1 MFLLGFKRGDT
12 VFDRWEIIEPVGFGG
27 FGEVYKAYDRTFERP
42 VALKFIPTE
51 KFPLEHRGFKV
62 LLDVNHSNVVRVFDI
77 MPFNEHYNFII
88 SEFIEG
94 ETLDKI
100 IQRRRIDLLE
110 AIQVMKFILEGL
122 YEIEKVAWHRDI
134 KPQNI
139 IWVNGK
145 PESIKILDLGLARI
159 KSYPLT
165 HEMSIGGTEGYT
177 PPEVWKGEGDES
189 WDVFMT
195 GITFYQLLTSELPY
209 GIGRFVNININ
220 EAEEKAY
227 KKLINCSQKP
237 PYFLCEFILKAIKLE
252 RQNRFSSVN
261 EFYDKFK
268 EVYSKFGKHKDAIQF
283 HDSMLRKFYNEFER
297 KLSGENIEIETCKD
311 IQYGIQFELCKDYI
325 NCKFNIYSG
334 KDGIK
339 ITTIP
344 TKNQNVEEFLQ
355 EIIGIACSI
364 LKIDPNSLIKKQV
377 ISIKSENTFSN
388 IDQIEELI
396 KNKVELL
403 EESGF
408 LIKRTKDLEYGTQYS
423 INYINYKFP
432 LNIYYTQN
440 KGITLVYGGKV
451 DDEIKDILNSIL
463 TDIQKLEKDLVIV
476 PFNKWVG
483 SDESGKGDYFGPLV
497 AAAFLM
503 EKGIEKELLKIGVK
517 DSKVLTDTKILDIT
531 RILYSDYKE
540 RIAICELPPTKYND
554 FFEKMKAQGKGLNTV
569 LAWCHARVIQDLAEQ
584 FEFEA
589 AIADQFGDESYIR
602 LEIAGNPKMKEARKL
617 ELIQQPKA
625 EKNIAV
631 ATASILARDRFA
643 KRIREYSEKYEIN
656 IPKGAGPD
664 AKKVAKILFS
674 KFGKEELSS
683 IVKLHF
689 KNTKEIFED

>member
-1 MFLLGFKRGDT
+1 MFQLGFIKGDT
-12 VFDRWEIIEPVGFGG
+12 VFDRWDIIEAVGFGG
-27 FGEVYKAYDRTFERP
+27 FGEVYKAFDRTFERP

-62 LLDVNHSNVVRVFDI
+62 LLDVNHPNVVRVFDI

-88 SEFIEG
+88 SEFIDG

-100 IQRRRIDLLE
+100 IQRRRVDLFE

-165 HEMSIGGTEGYT
+165 HDMSIGGTEGYT
-177 PPEVWKGEGDES
+177 PPEVWMGRGDES

-209 GIGRFVNININ
+209 GIGRFSRINIS
-220 EAEEKAY
+220 EAEENAS
-227 KKLINCSQKP
+227 KKLISCPQKP
-237 PYFLCEFILKAIKLE
+237 PYFLCDFILKAIRLDK
-252 RQNRFSSVN
+252 QNRFSSVN

-268 EVYSKFGKHKDAIQF
+268 KVYSKFGKHKDAIQF
-283 HDSMLRKFYNEFER
+283 HDSKLRKFYDEFER
-297 KLSGENIEIETCKD
+297 KLDKENIEIETCKD
-311 IQYGIQFELCKDYI
+311 IQYGIQFELCEDFI
-325 NCKFNIYSG
+325 SCKFNIYSG

-339 ITTIP
+339 ITPIP
-344 TKNQNVEEFLQ
+344 TKDENTEEFLQ
-355 EIIGIACSI
+355 KVLTIAYSI
-364 LKIDPNSLIKKQV
+364 LKIDPNTLIKKQV
-377 ISIKSENTFSN
+377 VVEQGDNTFSN
-388 IDQIEELI
+388 IGQINELL
-396 KNKVELL
+396 KNKWGLI

-408 LIKRTKDLEYGTQYS
+408 LFKRTKDLEYGTQYS
-423 INYINYKFP
+423 ISYKNYNFT
-432 LNIYYTQN
+432 LNVYYSEK
-440 KGITLVYGGKV
+440 KGLSIVFGGKV
-451 DDEIKDILNSIL
+451 DDEIKELLNNILS
-463 TDIQKLEKDLVIV
+463 DVQKLEKDLVIV
-476 PFNKWVG
+476 PFTKWVG

-497 AAAFLM
+497 AAAFLIDK
-503 EKGIEKELLKIGVK
+503 EIEKELIKIGVK
-517 DSKVLTDTKILDIT
+517 DSKILTDTKIIDIT
-531 RILYSDYKE
+531 KILFADFKE
-540 RIAICELPPTKYND
+540 RIAICELPPLKYNE

-584 FEFEA
+584 FDFEA

-602 LEIAGNPKMKEARKL
+602 LEIAGNPKMKEARKI

-643 KRIREYSEKYEIN
+643 RRIREYSDKYGII

-664 AKKVAKILFS
+664 ANKVAKMLLS
-674 KFGKEELSS
+674 KLGKDELSS